1 MLAGTHKIALRTA
14 LHSAAFALALGTACS
29 GQVMVTAAKPAKT
42 PAKPVAAQPT
52 STQPAVGRSA
62 AALLPEDFAGW
73 VRSGAAQTLAQAP
86 AADPANAAALTEYG
100 FHDGAAATYV
110 RGSEKLTL
118 HALRFA
124 DATGAYGAY
133 TFYRH
138 SGWPKLEIGAGAASD
153 NDRILFWQGN
163 TFVDATVSH
172 VSAMTAS
179 DLRELAADL
188 RRSSSVESLAPTV
201 VADLPNVPGDGPLQ
215 GQTTHYA
222 LGPVGYTG
230 SGGVLPP
237 ALVGFDRSAEVVT
250 ANYALR
256 SGPATLTLI
265 NYPTPQIA
273 QSAEQALSAYVKAGS
288 AAQPTDAPASTRSA
302 STRSASTRPASTG
315 LAWTAALAN
324 STPGSVLVKRS
335 GPLVAVVSGDAVPDD
350 AQRLIGLVHYDADV
364 SRLPGGG
371 PTEVQKT
378 AQLLLGILLLVG
390 VLFLAALSVA
400 LFLGGGRALIRLAQG
415 KPASTIFDEEF
426 TRLDLH

>member
-1 MLAGTHKIALRTA
+1 MSAGTHKIAPHAALRTA
-14 LHSAAFALALGTACS
+14 AFAVALCAAACS
-29 GQVMVTAAKPAKT
+29 AQVMVTTAKPTKA
-42 PAKPVAAQPT
+42 PPKPIANQSTSAQPAT
-52 STQPAVGRSA
+52 TQPASEKPIAV
-62 AALLPEDFAGW
+62 LLPDVFAGW
-73 VRSGAAQTLAQAP
+73 IRSGAPQTLAQP
-86 AADPANAAALTEYG
+86 KTVDPANAAALTEYG
-100 FHDGAAATYV
+100 FHDGAAATYK
-110 RGSEKLTL
+110 RGSEELTL
-118 HALRFA
+118 RALRFD

-133 TFYRH
+133 TLYRH
-138 SGWPKLEIGAGAASD
+138 SGWPKVEIGAGAASD
-153 NDRILFWQGN
+153 NDRILFWQGD

-188 RRSSSVESLAPTV
+188 LRSSPVESLAPTV

-222 LGPVGYTG
+222 LGPVGYTA

-237 ALVGFDRSAEVVT
+237 ALVGFDHSAEVVT
-250 ANYALR
+250 ATYALR

-273 QSAEQALSAYVKAGS
+273 QSAEQAIAAYIKAGS
-288 AAQPTDAPASTRSA
+288 SPQQPGRS
-302 STRSASTRPASTG
+302 
-315 LAWTAALAN
+315 AWTAALAN

-335 GPLVAVVSGDAVPDD
+335 GPLVAVVCGDAIPDD
-350 AQRLIGLVHYDADV
+350 ARRLIGLVHYDADV

-371 PTEVQKT
+371 GPTEVQKT
-378 AQLLLGILLLVG
+378 AQLLLGIVLLVA
-390 VLFLAALSVA
+390 VLFLSAFTLA
-400 LFLGGGRALIRLAQG
+400 LFLGGGRALIRMAQG